1 MINVVVH
8 LHTILQRQ
16 TPDGLIS
23 LLEVQLPPDS
33 TLADLL
39 HFLDIKLAPEH
50 LLLAVNGR
58 IAELNQVLF
67 DGDQVNL
74 MPAMSGGRLFHPSQF
89 P

>member
-39 HFLDIKLAPEH
+39 SFLNIELAPEH

-58 IAELNQVLF
+58 IAELNQVLSE
-67 DGDQVNL
+67 GDQVNL
-74 MPAMSGGRLFHPSQF
+74 MPAMSGGSTCRSLQCP
-89 P
+89 